1 MSKINQIENA
11 ILQLEGGKFQKLVDQ
26 YLYLKYKFTNIQ
38 SLGSQQGTNKTTKG
52 VPDSYVRTPNG
63 KYIAIMYGTYS
74 NESAKFNKVK
84 SDILSC
90 LKRIDNKDLSEIICC
105 HTSSNFTIEQDKEIY
120 SLFKNITL
128 IGINTLAND
137 LLYHYPRLAK
147 EYLSIEIDTE
157 QILTPEDFIIDNN
170 KSVFRT
176 PLDVDLVGREDE
188 FNELIQTLQNN
199 DVIVV
204 EGPSGVGKTK
214 LAYECCRYYC
224 DKHKCKF
231 YIIKN
236 RNLSIYDDLRA
247 YFSDNDKYLI
257 LVDDANKLTDLELVL
272 ELLKD
277 TNEDKIFKIIL
288 TVRDYAKKDTISKI
302 KDFVIP
308 HEYKLKPLDK
318 DTITKIIADNLGIK
332 NQVFL
337 KQISKISKG
346 NVRLA
351 FMAGIS
357 AKQEGYYANI
367 QNSAEI
373 FSSYFNYIFKDL
385 NDSELIVMAII
396 AFIESF
402 EIQNNESLVYK
413 LANVSEI
420 TNDFVIET
428 CKKFHNLEVVDVYE
442 NLAVKFSDQNL
453 CDYVIY
459 YIFFESKDIKLEKL
473 ISLVFPYAPEKV
485 IYHLSTTLQLF
496 YSDDMLD
503 YLKTSVKHVW
513 TEIIL
518 NKDLAY
524 KYAECFHNLIEDE
537 VLLFIKAEISNIQI
551 NKIDILHYQF
561 SKNNS
566 SQNDNILK
574 ILTGYKYSSNLDSSV
589 ELFVQYVNKNSS
601 NLESIKDYLING
613 YGIDEK
619 SHEFDYTFEY
629 NILNLLNKKF
639 KETQSDITAVL
650 CMLYASNCLKYA
662 FETTEVSYKSHKF
675 NIISFQIVNC
685 KGIKKL
691 HELAIRTLCYFYSK
705 NSYKKFAYKELLD
718 YKPQGIGTICTI
730 EELSTIIKNDSQ
742 QLESNL
748 KNIINISDIMDCNV
762 IYHFNKWFKINKV
775 NVSPFFLQWE
785 TNKQFKLIRKLQ
797 KTYDSDKD
805 SLIEGTEEF
814 DQKILIELKQ
824 EIYSMKISEIEEL
837 LSNTTKLEFDNEWYL
852 YKRWA
857 QIVCDCDEEK
867 LYSYVD
873 LTIKYASDNYF
884 AHDIIEKMIITC
896 GYDKTSSIINS
907 YNIEKIA
914 NWYRELISFIPENKI
929 NLDFCNQVLT
939 GLSKNNILY
948 RLSFETVSRINR
960 KQPFFMQKYI
970 NEIINIY
977 DSKKESHQLV
987 SEFLNH
993 GYIFNEGN
1001 INEFLSLFKSDNQLI
1016 KIYIYASKEERY
1028 FDYKNVLF
1036 FAILKNNKSI
1046 INAIIDQYCNNGLD
1060 RDTLKHLKVIWN
1072 CENHLCLFKY
1082 ITNYILQLDA
1092 NDFIKDNC
1100 LNSVFEILYSN
1111 QEKLMESIL
1120 SVINDNINNINFIN
1134 HILKASDILSKEHRY
1149 ELTLYVCNINKSI
1162 DIFKLCPI
1170 GQYPKKGWSG
1180 STVPVLENRI
1190 KEYEEM
1196 ISKLEGV
1203 DYIEHRIYC
1212 EKCIDHIREEIKST
1226 ISKEFVYDY

>member
-74 NESAKFNKVK
+74 NETAKFNKVK

-90 LKRIDNKDLSEIICC
+90 LERIDNKDLSEIICC
-105 HTSSNFTIEQDKEIY
+105 HTSSNFTIEQDKEIH
-120 SLFKNITL
+120 SLYDHITL
-128 IGINTLAND
+128 IGINTLASD
-137 LLYHYPRLAK
+137 LLYLYPRLAK
-147 EYLSIEIDTE
+147 EYLSIEIDTK

-176 PLDVDLVGREDE
+176 LLDVDLVGRDDE
-188 FNELIQTLQNN
+188 FSKLVQTIKNN
-199 DVIVV
+199 DVVVV

-224 DKHKCKF
+224 DKHNCKF
-231 YIIKN
+231 YIVKN

-247 YFSDNDKYLI
+247 YFSDNNKYLI

-277 TNEDKIFKIIL
+277 ANEDRSFKIIL

-308 HEYKLKPLDK
+308 YEYKLKPLDK
-318 DTITKIIADNLGIK
+318 DIITKIITDNLEIK
-332 NQVFL
+332 NQAFL
-337 KQISKISKG
+337 KQISEISKG

-351 FMAGIS
+351 FMAGIN

-373 FSSYFNYIFKDL
+373 FSSYFKYIFKDL
-385 NDSELIVMAII
+385 NNKELIVMAIT

-413 LANVSEI
+413 LANVIGIS
-420 TNDFVIET
+420 NDFVVET
-428 CKKFHNLEVVDVYE
+428 CEKFHNLEIVDVYE

-453 CDYVIY
+453 CDYIIY
-459 YIFFESKDIKLEKL
+459 HIFFENKDIELEKL

-485 IYHLSTTLQLF
+485 AYHLNTTLQLF
-496 YSDDMLD
+496 YSDDMLV
-503 YLKTSVKHVW
+503 YLKASVKHIW
-513 TEIIL
+513 STNTL
-518 NKDLAY
+518 DKGLAY
-524 KYAECFHNLIEDE
+524 KYAECFHSLIEDE
-537 VLLFIKAEISNIQI
+537 VLLFIKTEISNIQL
-551 NKIDILHYQF
+551 NKTDILHYQF
-561 SKNNS
+561 NKNNS
-566 SQNDNILK
+566 SHNDNILK
-574 ILTGYKYSSNLDSSV
+574 ILTGYKYSSNLDSSI

-601 NLESIKDYLING
+601 NPESIKVHLING
-613 YGIDEK
+613 YGIDKK
-619 SHEFDYTFEY
+619 SHEFDYAVEY

-662 FETTEVSYKSHKF
+662 FETTEVSYKSHMF
-675 NIISFQIVNC
+675 NLISFQIVNGE
-685 KGIKKL
+685 GIKKL
-691 HELAIRTLCYFYSK
+691 HEFAIRTLCYFYSK

-718 YKPQGIGTICTI
+718 YKPRGIGTICTI
-730 EELSTIIKNDSQ
+730 EELSSIIKNDSQ

-762 IYHFNKWFKINKV
+762 IYHFNKWFKINTI
-775 NVSPFFLQWE
+775 NVSPFFLLWE
-785 TNKQFKLIRKLQ
+785 TNKLFKLIRKLQ
-797 KTYDSDKD
+797 KTYYSDKD
-805 SLIEGTEEF
+805 ILIEGREEF

-837 LSNTTKLEFDNEWYL
+837 LSNTTKLEFDNKWYL

-884 AHDIIEKMIITC
+884 AHDIIERMIITY

-929 NLDFCNQVLT
+929 DLDFCNQVLT

-970 NEIINIY
+970 DEIINIY

-987 SEFLNH
+987 TEFLNH

-1016 KIYIYASKEERY
+1016 KIYIYASKEEIN
-1028 FDYKNVLF
+1028 FDYQNILF
-1036 FAILKNNKSI
+1036 NAILKNDKSI
-1046 INAIIDQYCNNGLD
+1046 INAIIDLYLD
-1060 RDTLKHLKVIWN
+1060 GDFNHENLNHLKTIWDYDN
-1072 CENHLCLFKY
+1072 YLYLFEY
-1082 ITNYILQLDA
+1082 TVNYIA
-1092 NDFIKDNC
+1092 EHNTYDFIIMNC
-1100 LNSVFEILYSN
+1100 LKDVMETLYSQ

-1120 SVINDNINNINFIN
+1120 YLMDKNKSNDKLVKYIIQ
-1134 HILKASDILSKEHRY
+1134 ASDVLSKEHRY
-1149 ELTLYVCNINKSI
+1149 ELTLYVCKINKSI

-1170 GQYPKKGWSG
+1170 GQYPKQGWSG

-1212 EKCIDHIREEIKST
+1212 KKCIDYIREEIKST